1 MPTFAFFFLL
11 LLVVRLTLDLPANS
25 HTHLSLQAIMLK
37 IQTKVLGIVT
47 TTDHPHLSKDQ
58 KTFNTLLKKID
69 EKRVNLAAWQEII
82 PAYQKKYA
90 SDFIPLVETSQELQ
104 IEIVHFLDRACD
116 QKGITSP
123 ERRMIHDLI
132 SRMAGD
138 LAVERNDE
146 ALKNIYN
153 KHSGSDLDKEA
164 AASMNGLKSMLE
176 DVIGVD
182 LGDDLDMSNP
192 EEIFKRAR
200 THMHEQQT
208 QFDAERQAYEERQ
221 AKRKKTA
228 KQLAKESKQQ
238 AEEQQTSQ
246 SIRELYR
253 NLASILHPDRE
264 PDPQERDRKTALM
277 QRINEAYDKK
287 NLLLL
292 LELQLELEH
301 IDQTTINNLSV
312 SRLKHYNKIL
322 KEQLNELEHEIHV
335 TENGFNAQFGISPF
349 ERLTP
354 GTVMRNLAADIVGI
368 KQAIR
373 ELKNDLLAFRDMKM
387 LKAWLKV
394 MRQRQKEDFL
404 DCPF

>member
-1 MPTFAFFFLL
+1 
-11 LLVVRLTLDLPANS
+11 
-25 HTHLSLQAIMLK
+25 LQAIMLK
-37 IQTKVLGIVT
+37 IQTKALSIVT
-47 TTDHPHLSKDQ
+47 GKDHPHLSKEQ
-58 KTFNTLLKKID
+58 KAFNTLIKKID
-69 EKRVNLAAWQEII
+69 EKRASLAAWQEII

-90 SDFIPLVETSQELQ
+90 SDFIPLVETSQEIQ
-104 IEIVHFLDRACD
+104 IEMVHFLDRTCD
-116 QKGITSP
+116 KKGLTSS
-123 ERRMIHDLI
+123 ESRIIHDLI

-146 ALKNIYN
+146 ELKTIYN

-176 DVIGVD
+176 DVLDVD

-192 EEIFKRAR
+192 EEVFKRAQA
-200 THMHEQQT
+200 HMHEQQT
-208 QFDAERQAYEERQ
+208 QYEAERQEYEERQ

-228 KQLAKESKQQ
+228 KQIAKESKQQ

-253 NLASILHPDRE
+253 KLASVLHPDRE
-264 PDPQERDRKTALM
+264 PDPQERERKTLLM
-277 QRINEAYDKK
+277 QRINQAYDKK

-301 IDQTTINNLSV
+301 IDQTTINKISS

-322 KEQLNELEHEIHV
+322 KDQLNELEHEIFV
-335 TENGFNAQFGISPF
+335 TEDMFKSQFGISPF

-354 GTVMRNLAADIVGI
+354 NTIMRNLAAEIVGI
-368 KQAIR
+368 QQAIR
-373 ELKNDLLAFRDMKM
+373 ELKNDLLAFQDIKK
-387 LKAWLKV
+387 LKAWLKD
-394 MRQRQKEDFL
+394 MRRRQKMDYL

>member
-1 MPTFAFFFLL
+1 
-11 LLVVRLTLDLPANS
+11 
-25 HTHLSLQAIMLK
+25 MLK
-37 IQTKVLGIVT
+37 IQTKALSIVT
-47 TTDHPHLSKDQ
+47 GKDHPHLSKEQ
-58 KTFNTLLKKID
+58 KAFNTLIKKID
-69 EKRVNLAAWQEII
+69 EKRASLAAWQEII

-90 SDFIPLVETSQELQ
+90 SDFIPLVETSQEMQ
-104 IEIVHFLDRACD
+104 IEMVHFLDRACD
-116 QKGITSP
+116 QKGLTSS
-123 ERRMIHDLI
+123 ERGMIHDLI

-146 ALKNIYN
+146 ELKNIYN

-182 LGDDLDMSNP
+182 LGDDLDMSSP
-192 EEIFKRAR
+192 EEIFKRAQA
-200 THMHEQQT
+200 HMHEQQT
-208 QFDAERQAYEERQ
+208 QFEVDRQAYEERQ

-228 KQLAKESKQQ
+228 KQIAKESKQQ

-253 NLASILHPDRE
+253 KLASALHPDRE
-264 PDPQERDRKTALM
+264 PDPQERERKTGLM
-277 QRINEAYDKK
+277 QRINQAYDKK

-301 IDQTTINNLSV
+301 IDQTTINNITL

-322 KEQLNELEHEIHV
+322 KEQLNELEHEIFV
-335 TENGFNAQFGISPF
+335 TGDMFKSQFGISPF

-354 GTVMRNLAADIVGI
+354 STLMRNLAAEIVGVQ
-368 KQAIR
+368 QAIR
-373 ELKNDLLAFRDMKM
+373 ELKSDLLAFQDIKK
-387 LKAWLKV
+387 LKTWLKD
-394 MRQRQKEDFL
+394 MRRRQKMNYL

>member
-1 MPTFAFFFLL
+1 
-11 LLVVRLTLDLPANS
+11 
-25 HTHLSLQAIMLK
+25 MLK
-37 IQTKVLGIVT
+37 IQTKALSIVT
-47 TTDHPHLSKDQ
+47 GKDHLHLSKEQ
-58 KTFNTLLKKID
+58 KAFNTLIKRID
-69 EKRVNLAAWQEII
+69 EKRASLAAWQEII

-90 SDFIPLVETSQELQ
+90 SEFIPLVETSQEIQ
-104 IEIVHFLDRACD
+104 IEIVHFLDRTCD
-116 QKGITSP
+116 KKGLTSP

-132 SRMAGD
+132 SGMAGE

-146 ALKNIYN
+146 ELKNIYN

-176 DVIGVD
+176 DVLDVD

-192 EEIFKRAR
+192 EEVFKRAR
-200 THMHEQQT
+200 AHMHEQQT
-208 QFDAERQAYEERQ
+208 QCEVERQAYEERQ
-221 AKRKKTA
+221 AKRKKIA
-228 KQLAKESKQQ
+228 KQIAKESKQQ

-253 NLASILHPDRE
+253 KLASALHPDRE
-264 PDPQERDRKTALM
+264 PDPRERERKTLLM
-277 QRINEAYDKK
+277 QRINQAYDKK

-301 IDQTTINNLSV
+301 IDQTTINNISS

-322 KEQLNELEHEIHV
+322 KDQLNELEHEIFV
-335 TENGFNAQFGISPF
+335 TEDMFKSQFGISPF

-354 GTVMRNLAADIVGI
+354 NTIMRNLAAEIVGI
-368 KQAIR
+368 QQAIR
-373 ELKNDLLAFRDMKM
+373 ELKSDLLAFQDIKK
-387 LKAWLKV
+387 LKAWLKD
-394 MRQRQKEDFL
+394 MRRRQKMDYH